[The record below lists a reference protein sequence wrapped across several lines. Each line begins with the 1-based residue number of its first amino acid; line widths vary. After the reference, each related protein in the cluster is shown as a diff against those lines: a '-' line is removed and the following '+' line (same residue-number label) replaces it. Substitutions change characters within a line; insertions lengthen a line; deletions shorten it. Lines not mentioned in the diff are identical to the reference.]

1 MSFIIT
7 EKIGPQARDIM
18 ERDERLTSTS
28 YTREYP
34 LVVAKAEGS
43 EIWDVDGNR
52 YVDFMAGI
60 AVHNVG
66 HRHPRVVEAVKAQID
81 KFWHVCLSDFYY
93 PEAVELSEKLAA
105 TRPFDEAPRFYY
117 GNSGTEAIEAAA
129 KLAMYTTGRQKFI
142 AFMGS
147 FHGRTMGALSFT
159 ASKRT
164 QSANYPHA
172 LNVFHVPYP
181 DPYRPLLNTYDGMTY
196 GESVV
201 HYIEEELFRVK
212 VNPHDIA
219 GVLVEPI
226 QGEGGYVIPSPGFL
240 PALRAMCDRYG
251 ILLMLDEI
259 QSGVGRSGHW
269 WAVQHEG
276 VQPDILAF
284 AKAIGSG
291 LPLGG
296 IMARES
302 VMTWKPGAH
311 GSTFGGNPVSM
322 AAAIA
327 TLDVIREENLIAR
340 ANESGEHILSWL
352 VELKERHP
360 HIGDVRG
367 RGLMI
372 GVEFVQSRQTKRR
385 AKALRDEVVQRAFD
399 LGLLILPCGENS
411 VRLIPPL
418 NIPHALIEEGLHLFE
433 QAVKQAEHSH
443 RHHS

>member
-7 EKIGPQARDIM
+7 EKIGPQARDII

-43 EIWDVDGNR
+43 EVWDVDGNR

-66 HRHPRVVEAVKAQID
+66 HRHPRVVEAVKAQLD
-81 KFWHVCLSDFYY
+81 KFWHICLSDFYY

-105 TRPFDEAPRFYY
+105 TRPFDEAARFYY

-129 KLAMYTTGRQKFI
+129 KLAMYTTGRHKFI

-147 FHGRTMGALSFT
+147 FHGRTMGALAFT

-164 QSANYPHA
+164 QSASYPHA

-181 DPYRPLLNTYDGMTY
+181 DPYRPLLATYDGMTY

-251 ILLMLDEI
+251 ILLMVDEI
-259 QSGVGRSGHW
+259 QSGVGRSGYW

-296 IMARES
+296 MMTRES

-327 TLDVIREENLIAR
+327 TLDVIREENLIER
-340 ANESGEHILSWL
+340 ANQNGELILSWL
-352 VELKERHP
+352 TELKERHP

-372 GVEFVQSRQTKRR
+372 GVEFVQSRQTKHR
-385 AKALRDEVVQRAFD
+385 AKALRDEVIQRAFN

-418 NIPHALIEEGLHLFE
+418 NIPHHLIEEGLHLFE
-433 QAVKQAEHSH
+433 QAVQQAEHSYH
-443 RHHS
+443 HHS